1 MKKTFLSLMLF
12 ILLSIT
18 LSAGQPGYASWYG
31 GKFHGRKTANGETF
45 DTYKYTAAHKT
56 LPFDTVIKVTNLDN
70 GKSTIVRIN
79 DRGPFVENRIIDL
92 SFAAAR
98 DIGMIE
104 SGVARVN
111 IEIVEGNGDKS
122 TDYVYKI
129 QIAAYS
135 NISNVKKTV
144 LRLEKEGMKPEIE
157 KTASGIYRVVLSG
170 IEKDDIEK
178 FQGLLNKCGFHD
190 YLLKKEIKL

>member
-1 MKKTFLSLMLF
+1 
-12 ILLSIT
+12 
-18 LSAGQPGYASWYG
+18 
-31 GKFHGRKTANGETF
+31 
-45 DTYKYTAAHKT
+45 
-56 LPFDTVIKVTNLDN
+56 
-70 GKSTIVRIN
+70 
-79 DRGPFVENRIIDL
+79 
-92 SFAAAR
+92 
-98 DIGMIE
+98 MIE

-111 IEIVEGNGDKS
+111 IEIVEGNGEKS

-157 KTASGIYRVVLSG
+157 KTESGIYRVVLSG

-178 FQGLLNKCGFHD
+178 FQELLNKCGFHD
-190 YLLKKEIKL
+190 YLLRKEIKL